1 MIWVGSKKNPLCD
14 KAYEMYKNGVKLV
27 DIARQLDIPEG
38 TIRRWKSTYK
48 WDSERSGKKSE
59 RSDKKKGYKKEPVD
73 DGTKETLENEDL
85 TPEQQM
91 FCVFY
96 SKTFNATQSYLK
108 VYKCNYATAHASGS
122 RLLAN
127 VSIKKEIKRLKELKR
142 QQILAGQEDIVEL
155 QMRIAFSDIGDYLTF
170 GQETVPV
177 MTLYGPV
184 KVKNE
189 ETGEEEVLTKQ
200 INAVR
205 LNESNMVDT
214 QLIQEVKQGKD
225 GVTVKLADKQKALEW
240 LTTFFELNPFDKHKK
255 EFDMRK
261 MELELLKLEMQAKDT
276 ENSEPAKD
284 NFLEA
289 LNQTAEEVWDR
300 EQLEED

>member
-1 MIWVGSKKNPLCD
+1 MAAKNPLYE
-14 KAYEMYKNGVKLV
+14 KAYELYKSGMKLV
-27 DIARQLDIPEG
+27 DIAHQLDLPDG
-38 TIRRWKSTYK
+38 TVRRWKNTYK
-48 WDSERSGKKSE
+48 WGGERSDKKSE
-59 RSDKKKGYKKEPVD
+59 RSVRKKDASQRGKN
-73 DGTKETLENEDL
+73 DGTKETLENDEL

-108 VYKCNYATAHASGS
+108 AYGCNYAAAHASGS

-127 VSIKKEIKRLKELKR
+127 VSIQKEIQRLKDIKR
-142 QQILAGQEDIVEL
+142 KQILAGQEDIVEL

-177 MTLYGPV
+177 MAMYGPV
-184 KVKNE
+184 KVENT
-189 ETGEEEVLTKQ
+189 ETGEKEILTKQ
-200 INAVR
+200 INVVR

-225 GVTVKLADKQKALEW
+225 GVTVKLADKQKAMDW
-240 LTTFFELNPFDKHKK
+240 LTTFFELNPADKHKK

-261 MELELLKLEMQAKDT
+261 MELELLKLEMQQK
-276 ENSEPAKD
+276 ENQSGEPTQD
-284 NFLEA
+284 NFLDM
-289 LNQTAEEVWDR
+289 LNQVAGEVWNQ
-300 EQLEED
+300 EQLEGD